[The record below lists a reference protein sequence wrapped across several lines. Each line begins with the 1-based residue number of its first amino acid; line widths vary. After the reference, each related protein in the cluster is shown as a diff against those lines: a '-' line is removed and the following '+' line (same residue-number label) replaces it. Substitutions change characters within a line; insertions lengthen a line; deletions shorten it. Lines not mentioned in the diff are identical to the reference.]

1 MKKQKKAILCPTPE
15 TQNLLEC
22 YYPGFEPPEIYDTTL
37 MQSCKVFYHKN
48 DKLQDVK
55 RLVHEREPVNIAM
68 NRIYNENKL
77 HRRFK
82 FRKGYY
88 RICPVSK
95 ENTTP
100 PNFIVYTPTL
110 VLHFDKIVHILNAVG
125 LAFDSP
131 KQRDFQL
138 YQKLSK
144 KPLGT
149 DTKHVQHAKKFYER
163 LFCLIFEAA
172 IHLQKK
178 TIVMSLVGANNFASL
193 WNGGPSTFENEIWL
207 PSFYKVVQEYKKSNL
222 HIMFMGAD
230 VPGYDNLGYFP
241 QLLLHPK
248 IKCLHRTLFI
258 NAWDCW
264 SIPGNGNSMD
274 NSLDG
279 HIGRNTQIGILGTS
293 LTNPYLKENANYI
306 PLK

>member
-1 MKKQKKAILCPTPE
+1 MKNQKKPIPCPTPE
-15 TQNLLEC
+15 TQKLLDC
-22 YYPGFEPPEIYDTTL
+22 YYPGFEPPKIYDPTL
-37 MQSCKVFYHKN
+37 MKSCKVFYHKK
-48 DKLQDVK
+48 DVLQDVK
-55 RLVHEREPVNIAM
+55 RLVREREPVNIAM

-77 HRRFK
+77 HGRFQ

-88 RICPVSK
+88 RICPIPK
-95 ENTTP
+95 KNITP

-110 VLHFDKIVHILNAVG
+110 VLHFDKIIHILNTVG

-131 KQRDFQL
+131 KQRDFKL
-138 YQKLSK
+138 YRKLSK

-149 DTKHVQHAKKFYER
+149 DAKHVYEAKKFYER
-163 LFCLIFEAA
+163 LFSLIFDAA

-193 WNGGPSTFENEIWL
+193 WNGGPSAFENEIWL
-207 PSFYKVVQEYKKSNL
+207 PSFYNVVKNYKKSKL

-230 VPGYDNLGYFP
+230 VPGYDNVGYFP
-241 QLLLHPK
+241 QLLFHPK
-248 IKCLHRTLFI
+248 IKCLHQTLFI

-264 SIPGNGNSMD
+264 SVPGNGNGMD

-279 HIGRNTQIGILGTS
+279 YIGRNTQIGILGTS
-293 LTNPYLKENANYI
+293 LTNPYLQENTSYI
-306 PLK
+306 PLQ